1 LTKTITR
8 GREFQDALSAL
19 HAGKTEDAERLFRAV
34 LRAEPKHLGALNLMG
49 VVLMQRQ
56 RFAEAEAYFRDA
68 LRQNAHSDATLY
80 NHGLVLK
87 ALSRPAEALE
97 QFSKALKINSSVAET
112 WNNRGTVLNDLK
124 RHAEA
129 VADFDKAIALNP
141 RYGEALYNKAK
152 SLATLNRGDEAFAA
166 FEQALAINPGLA
178 EAWIGRGKLLL
189 ERKDHKQALEALD
202 RGLALKPDI
211 AEAWLAR
218 GNLFL
223 ELKRWPDALSAYE
236 RTLSLMPNSASAWFG
251 SGKVFFE
258 LKRYDDAFAAYE
270 RALQLDPQFAEA
282 WFGRASVLFERK
294 QFDDALAGFE
304 KALVL
309 KPDLAAAW
317 LSKGN
322 VLLALNRH
330 DEAFTAFD
338 EADFI
343 SPDLAETWLCRGNLF
358 LALRQFS
365 EALDAYDTARKLRPE
380 LAEPWSG
387 RGAALNALTRREDA
401 LVAFDRALE
410 IKPDLTEALLGR
422 GNTLHALERYQEA
435 LITLDRALALEPDCV
450 QGCYLRALV
459 LSELQLYGQASID
472 YQKALTLQPELE
484 LVEGYR
490 LFTKLNVC
498 EWTDLQVDTVQ
509 LLTHLRSGRK
519 VIPPFALLPLQ
530 STAADQSQ
538 CAKRFVQ
545 DFPSFP
551 SIWVSEVY
559 SHDRIRIAY
568 LSADFREHPVAY
580 LTTGLFETHDKTRF
594 ETSGISLLPIP
605 DRPMGRRLENA
616 FENFFE
622 VKERTDEEVAK
633 LIREREIDILV
644 DLMGHTKHA
653 RLGIL
658 SYRSAPIQ
666 VHYLGYSGPLSA
678 NFIDYVIADSTVIP
692 EEHRS
697 SYIEKI
703 VWLPDSYMAT
713 DNRRAISPQTP
724 TRRECGLP
732 EDAFVFCSFNNPYKY
747 TPEVFQIWMRILQAI
762 PNSVLWLSTV
772 HPNAMENLRRKAEQ
786 CGTDARRLIFA
797 PKIPDNADH
806 LARQRQGDL
815 FLDSLPY
822 NAHTTASDALWAGLP
837 IVTCLGET
845 FAGRV
850 AASCLKAVGLPEL
863 ITTSLEDYEALALK
877 LAREPAFL
885 AAIRAK
891 LASNRES
898 YPLFDTPRFTRHIE
912 AAYTT
917 MWERYQRR
925 ERPEAFAV
933 SPIDRAAK

>member
-1 LTKTITR
+1 
-8 GREFQDALSAL
+8 
-19 HAGKTEDAERLFRAV
+19 
-34 LRAEPKHLGALNLMG
+34 

-56 RFAEAEAYFRDA
+56 RFAEAEPYFRDA
-68 LRQNAHSDATLY
+68 LRQNARSDATLY

-87 ALSRPAEALE
+87 ALNQPAEALE
-97 QFSKALKINSSVAET
+97 QFSKALRLNSSVAET

-124 RHAEA
+124 RYTEA

-141 RYGEALYNKAK
+141 RYGEAYYNKGK
-152 SLATLNRGDEAFAA
+152 SLAALKRSDEALAA
-166 FEQALAINPGLA
+166 FEQAVAINSGLG
-178 EAWIGRGKLLL
+178 EAWLGRGKLLL
-189 ERKDHKQALEALD
+189 ERKDSKPALESFD
-202 RGLALKPDI
+202 RALALKPDFV
-211 AEAWLAR
+211 EAWLAR

-223 ELKRWPDALSAYE
+223 ELKRWPDALAAYE
-236 RTLSLMPNSASAWFG
+236 RTLSLMPSAASAWFG
-251 SGKVFFE
+251 SGKAFFE
-258 LKRYDDAFAAYE
+258 LKRYNDALAAYE
-270 RALQLDPQFAEA
+270 RASQLDPELAEA
-282 WFGRASVLFERK
+282 RFGRASVLFERE
-294 QFDDALAGFE
+294 QFEDALADYE
-304 KALVL
+304 KALAL

-317 LSKGN
+317 LGKGN
-322 VLLALNRH
+322 VFMALNRR

-343 SPDLAETWLCRGNLF
+343 NPDLAETWLCRGNLF
-358 LALRQFS
+358 LALRQLS
-365 EALDAYDTARKLRPE
+365 EALDAYDTACKLRPD
-380 LAEPWSG
+380 LAEPWCG
-387 RGAALNALTRREDA
+387 RGAALNALTRHEDA
-401 LVAFDRALE
+401 LVFFDRALE
-410 IKPDLTEALLGR
+410 IKPDLTEAWLGR
-422 GNTLHALERYQEA
+422 GSALHGLERYQDA
-435 LITLDRALALEPDCV
+435 VIALDRALQLEPDSV

-459 LSELQLYGQASID
+459 LSELQLYGQASLD
-472 YQKALTLQPELE
+472 YQKALTLQPDLE

-509 LLTHLRSGRK
+509 LLTHLRSGKK

-530 STAADQSQ
+530 STVADQLQ

-545 DFPSFP
+545 DYPSFP
-551 SIWVSEVY
+551 SMSAGDVY

-580 LTTGLFETHDKTRF
+580 LTTGLFETHDKARF
-594 ETSGISLLPIP
+594 ETTGISLLPTP

-616 FENFFE
+616 FENFLQ
-622 VKERTDEEVAK
+622 VKERTDEEIAK
-633 LIREREIDILV
+633 LIREREIDIVV
-644 DLMGHTKHA
+644 DLMGHTKHS

-658 SYRSAPIQ
+658 SHRPAPIQ

-678 NFIDYVIADSTVIP
+678 NFIDYVIADSTVVP
-692 EEHRS
+692 EEHRL
-697 SYIEKI
+697 SYAEKI

-724 TRRECGLP
+724 TRQECGLP
-732 EDAFVFCSFNNPYKY
+732 EEAFVFCSFNNPYKY
-747 TPEVFQIWMRILQAI
+747 TPELFQIWMRILQAI
-762 PNSVLWLSTV
+762 PGSVLWLSTV

-786 CGTDARRLIFA
+786 CGVDARRLIFA
-797 PKIPDNADH
+797 AKIADNADH
-806 LARQRQGDL
+806 LARQRQADL

-885 AAIRAK
+885 AAIKVK
-891 LASNRES
+891 LASNRDC

-917 MWERYQRR
+917 MWGRYQRG
-925 ERPEAFAV
+925 ERPQAFAV
-933 SPIDRAAK
+933 SPTDGRTASEPGT